1 MRLLALI
8 VLVFVLSGC
17 APAIYDLRAGLS
29 TSDEGTVW
37 FRGADKLVMSGELE
51 FPDTPGVVPAVILMH
66 GCGGL
71 PHRAI
76 DGWKPL
82 LRNWGYATFVVDSFG
97 PRGYRE
103 VCTNGAVSSIQR
115 VPDAY
120 GALAIL
126 STHPRI
132 DPDRIVLMGFSHGGL
147 VANAAATDWA
157 RKYAHEPEHRFRAI
171 FSFYPSCIGR
181 VERQLRLVVPLR
193 IHAGEK
199 DDWTPAAPCV
209 ENMARY
215 RADGGDVVVT
225 VYPDAP
231 HGFDA
236 VGAAMTYLPN
246 VLNGSACRVVLTNI
260 DEAPN
265 AADLGCL
272 KRGATS
278 GYHGAATAHA
288 RRTVRAQL
296 TELLSHADQGFGM
309 SPRPARNPAWRLHP
323 EE

>member
-1 MRLLALI
+1 MRPLAL
-8 VLVFVLSGC
+8 VVALFALSSCG
-17 APAIYDLRAGLS
+17 PAVYDLRPALS
-29 TSDEGTVW
+29 AVDEGTVW
-37 FRGADKLVMSGELE
+37 FPGPDKLVMSGELE
-51 FPDTPGVVPAVILMH
+51 LPNTPGVVPAVILMH
-66 GCGGL
+66 GCAGL
-71 PHRAI
+71 PNRAI

-82 LRNWGYATFVVDSFG
+82 LRDWGYATFVVDSFG

-120 GALAIL
+120 RALAIL

-132 DPDRIVLMGFSHGGL
+132 DADRIVLMGFSHGGL

-157 RKYAHEPEHRFRAI
+157 RKYAQEPEHRFRAI

-181 VERQLRLVVPLR
+181 VEPRLRLVVPLR
-193 IHAGEK
+193 VHTGEK

-209 ENMARY
+209 ESMARY

-236 VGAAMTYLPN
+236 VGAAMTYLPH

-278 GYHGAATAHA
+278 GYHSAAAAHA
-288 RRTVRAQL
+288 RRTVRTQL
-296 TELLSHADQGFGM
+296 TELLSRANQGFGM
-309 SPRPARNPAWRLHP
+309 SPRPIRSPAWRLHP

>member
-1 MRLLALI
+1 MRPLAVIVLAL
-8 VLVFVLSGC
+8 VLAGC
-17 APAIYDLRAGLS
+17 APAVYELRPAL
-29 TSDEGTVW
+29 TASDEGTVW
-37 FRGADKLVMSGELE
+37 FRGPEKLAMSGELDL
-51 FPDTPGVVPAVILMH
+51 PDTPGLVPAVILMH
-66 GCGGL
+66 GCAGL

-76 DGWKPL
+76 EGWKPL
-82 LRNWGYATFVVDSFG
+82 LRDWGYATFVVDSFG

-103 VCTNGAVSSIQR
+103 VCTNGRVSSIQR
-115 VPDAY
+115 VPDAFA
-120 GALAIL
+120 ALAIL

-157 RKYAHEPEHRFRAI
+157 RKFAHEPEHRFRAI

-181 VERQLRLVVPLR
+181 VEPRLRLVVPLR
-193 IHAGEK
+193 VHTGEK

-209 ENMARY
+209 ETMARF

-236 VGAAMTYLPN
+236 VGAALTYLPN
-246 VLNGSACRVVLTNI
+246 VLNGSACRVVLTSI
-260 DEAPN
+260 DDAPN
-265 AADLGCL
+265 ATDLGCL

-278 GYHGAATAHA
+278 GYHGGATAEA
-288 RRTVRAQL
+288 RRAVRGQL
-296 TELLSHADQGFGM
+296 SELLAKSNQGFGG
-309 SPRPARNPAWRLHP
+309 SPKPVISPAWRLHP

>member
-1 MRLLALI
+1 MRLLTLI
-8 VLVFVLSGC
+8 GLVVVLAGC
-17 APAIYDLRAGLS
+17 APAIYDLRPALS
-29 TSDEGTVW
+29 ASDTGPVW
-37 FRGADKLVMSGELE
+37 FRGPGKLAMSGDLDL
-51 FPDTPGVVPAVILMH
+51 PDVSGPVPAVILMH
-66 GCGGL
+66 GCAGL

-76 DGWKPL
+76 EGWKPV
-82 LRNWGYATFVVDSFG
+82 LRDWGYATFVVDSFG

-103 VCTNGAVSSIQR
+103 VCTNGGVSSIQR

-120 GALAIL
+120 AALAIL

-132 DPDRIVLMGFSHGGL
+132 DPERIVLMGFSHGGL

-157 RKYAHEPEHRFRAI
+157 RKFAHEPEHRFRAI
-171 FSFYPSCIGR
+171 FSFYPSCVGR
-181 VERQLRLVVPLR
+181 VEPRLRLVVPLR
-193 IHAGEK
+193 IHTGEK

-236 VGAAMTYLPN
+236 VGAALTYWPH
-246 VLNGSACRVVLTNI
+246 VLNGSACRVVLTSI

-265 AADLGCL
+265 AVDLGCL

-278 GYHGAATAHA
+278 GYHRAATADA
-288 RRTVRAQL
+288 RRAVLAQL
-296 TELLSHADQGFGM
+296 TELVARSDQGFGG
-309 SPRPARNPAWRLHP
+309 SPRPARIPAWRLHP

>member
-1 MRLLALI
+1 MRSLPLI
-8 VLVFVLSGC
+8 ALVFAIAGC
-17 APAIYDLRAGLS
+17 APAVYELRPAL
-29 TSDEGTVW
+29 TASDEGLVW
-37 FRGADKLVMSGELE
+37 FRGPDKLVMSGELAL
-51 FPDTPGVVPAVILMH
+51 PDTQGRVPAVILMH
-66 GCGGL
+66 GCAGL

-82 LRNWGYATFVVDSFG
+82 LREWGYATFVVDSFG
-97 PRGYRE
+97 SRGYRE

-157 RKYAHEPEHRFRAI
+157 RKFAHEPEHRFRAI
-171 FSFYPSCIGR
+171 FSFYPSCVGR
-181 VERQLRLVVPLR
+181 VESRLRLVVPLR
-193 IHAGEK
+193 IHTGEK

-236 VGAAMTYLPN
+236 VGAALTYMPN
-246 VLNGSACRVVLTNI
+246 VLNGSACRVVLTSI

-265 AADLGCL
+265 AADLGCI

-278 GYHGAATAHA
+278 GYHGGATADA
-288 RRTVRAQL
+288 RRAVRAQL
-296 TELLSHADQGFGM
+296 SELLARPAQGFGGT
-309 SPRPARNPAWRLHP
+309 PRPIITPAWRLHP